1 MNLKLF
7 TFATIG
13 ILGIYLSW
21 GNDQRMDGLIGAA
34 INGAV
39 LFALLTVAFRLR
51 VIWLIRQKKKAMRT
65 EEEKRARLGY

>member
-13 ILGIYLSW
+13 ILGIYFSW

-39 LFALLTVAFRLR
+39 LFALLAVAFRLR
-51 VIWLIRQKKKAMRT
+51 VMWLIRQKKKAI
-65 EEEKRARLGY
+65 EAEVKKREQLGY